1 MLQMQP
7 KKFFLLNNEIVHNEK
22 KIMRCGNTLS
32 ALKLHA
38 YEKDYYTLKKLNYKL
53 TAPKV
58 GVTEFKLRPR
68 LEILRLK
75 GPELRESQEH

>member
-1 MLQMQP
+1 M
-7 KKFFLLNNEIVHNEK
+7 KK

-38 YEKDYYTLKKLNYKL
+38 YEKDDYTLKKLNYKL

-75 GPELRESQEH
+75 GPELKGSQEH